1 MTNLSPGPS
10 QRRISRDLILM
21 SVPLLLGGVVSAGLW
36 WWQLRPVQ
44 QRVEALEVRRD
55 DLTAQQRRLPALHRR
70 VEEARKEQARAEQ
83 QQAVLLDLIAG
94 RDRVQTFLA
103 MLDQLARA
111 TGVAIQRFE
120 PLSVTRPPS
129 PATAQAGNKGKRSKP
144 PPAPSDPFLRL
155 GYRKT
160 SVALNLSG
168 TYAAVQLFLQQMES
182 LELVVEGSELR
193 LQGATEASDDDDRP
207 LNTIELALRLSFYDR
222 ELAVDG
228 ETDADPID
236 EPLS

>member
-94 RDRVQTFLA
+94 SDRVQTFLA
-103 MLDQLARA
+103 MLDQLART

-129 PATAQAGNKGKRSKP
+129 PSTAQAGNKGKRSKR

-207 LNTIELALRLSFYDR
+207 LNTIDLALRLSFYDR

-228 ETDADPID
+228 ETDAAPID

>member
-10 QRRISRDLILM
+10 QRRISRDLILV

-83 QQAVLLDLIAG
+83 QQVVLLDLIAG

-103 MLDQLARA
+103 MLDQLART

-129 PATAQAGNKGKRSKP
+129 PATAQAGNKGKRSNT

-228 ETDADPID
+228 ETDADQ
-236 EPLS
+236 STNH

>member
-1 MTNLSPGPS
+1 MTNLSPGPV
-10 QRRISRDLILM
+10 QRQISWDLILA
-21 SVPLLLGGVVSAGLW
+21 SVPLLLGGAVSVGLW

-55 DLTAQQRRLPALHRR
+55 DLKDQQRRLPALHRR
-70 VEEARKEQARAEQ
+70 VEAARRAQAKAEQ
-83 QQAVLLDLIAG
+83 QQVVLLDLIAG

-103 MLDQLARA
+103 MLDQLART

-129 PATAQAGNKGKRSKP
+129 PAAAQAGNKASAASR
-144 PPAPSDPFLRL
+144 PSSVGPFLRL

-193 LQGATEASDDDDRP
+193 LARG
-207 LNTIELALRLSFYDR
+207 
-222 ELAVDG
+222 DG
-228 ETDADPID
+228 GIRRRRSSPQHD
-236 EPLS
+236 

>member
-103 MLDQLARA
+103 MLDQLART

-228 ETDADPID
+228 ETDAAPID

>member
-1 MTNLSPGPS
+1 
-10 QRRISRDLILM
+10 
-21 SVPLLLGGVVSAGLW
+21 
-36 WWQLRPVQ
+36 
-44 QRVEALEVRRD
+44 
-55 DLTAQQRRLPALHRR
+55 
-70 VEEARKEQARAEQ
+70 
-83 QQAVLLDLIAG
+83 
-94 RDRVQTFLA
+94 
-103 MLDQLARA
+103 MLDQLART

-129 PATAQAGNKGKRSKP
+129 PATAQAGNKGKRRKP

>member
-103 MLDQLARA
+103 MLDQLART

-129 PATAQAGNKGKRSKP
+129 PATAQAGNKGKRRKP

>member
-1 MTNLSPGPS
+1 M
-10 QRRISRDLILM
+10 
-21 SVPLLLGGVVSAGLW
+21 
-36 WWQLRPVQ
+36 
-44 QRVEALEVRRD
+44 
-55 DLTAQQRRLPALHRR
+55 
-70 VEEARKEQARAEQ
+70 
-83 QQAVLLDLIAG
+83 
-94 RDRVQTFLA
+94 
-103 MLDQLARA
+103 
-111 TGVAIQRFE
+111 
-120 PLSVTRPPS
+120 
-129 PATAQAGNKGKRSKP
+129 
-144 PPAPSDPFLRL
+144 

-228 ETDADPID
+228 ETDAAPID